1 MLKVSADGYIRLT
14 FAELRI
20 VKLEHLL
27 SGLDDN
33 DAAKMQVSAT
43 RTPITGYTE
52 WLSRAAPQITIG
64 WDWEMEYAS
73 GAVRLRRLG
82 SPRSNVMLQD
92 GEKCDLGHEQSLLL
106 QELHIDAMDWQSIVM
121 EQIKQRYR

>member
-14 FAELRI
+14 FAELQI
-20 VKLEHLL
+20 VRLEHLL

-52 WLSRAAPQITIG
+52 WLSRAEPQITIG
-64 WDWEMEYAS
+64 WDWEMEYAC
-73 GAVRLRRLG
+73 GAVRLRRLDP
-82 SPRSNVMLQD
+82 PRSNIMLQN
-92 GEKCDLGHEQSLLL
+92 GEKGDLGLEKSLLL
-106 QELHIDAMDWQSIVM
+106 QELHIEAMDWQPIVM
-121 EQIKQRYR
+121 EQLRIRYR